1 MLLRAVTD
9 EDLASASTSGAH
21 RTSLD
26 LHELLEGEKKNEK
39 SDLLTSHRGDAV
51 FLGYSEDVH
60 QEEEDLDR
68 SVDFAITVR
77 DEEPSLRR
85 LSSDA
90 MSAEDVRLPSEMFN
104 I

>member
-1 MLLRAVTD
+1 
-9 EDLASASTSGAH
+9 
-21 RTSLD
+21 
-26 LHELLEGEKKNEK
+26 
-39 SDLLTSHRGDAV
+39 
-51 FLGYSEDVH
+51 
-60 QEEEDLDR
+60 
-68 SVDFAITVR
+68 VDFAITVR